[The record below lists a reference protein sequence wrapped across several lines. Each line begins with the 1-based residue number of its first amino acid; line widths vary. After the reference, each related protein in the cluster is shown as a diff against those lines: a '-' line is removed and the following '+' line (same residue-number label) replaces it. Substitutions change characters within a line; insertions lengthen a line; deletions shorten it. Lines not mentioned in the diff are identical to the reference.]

1 MEKILILFSIILV
14 CGCTI
19 NPENSEQKQFKID
32 SGANPIEKQGF
43 IDSTDIGKK
52 WLIQSIE
59 SFFQNYDSL
68 NGDFSKICTKNYF
81 KYKTDATNVDLDGG
95 LSLSEFRL
103 KWKYKNLKYAGV
115 SDGFMISGSDFGKIK
130 VTSCE
135 FQSKTANGA
144 LIFKVLI
151 EDLDFKSKFYR
162 DIILIT
168 SFKSFLINDVIELK
182 NEFGTELN

>member
-1 MEKILILFSIILV
+1 MKKILILFSIILA
-14 CGCTI
+14 CGCTSK
-19 NPENSEQKQFKID
+19 PENSEQKLIKID
-32 SGANPIEKQGF
+32 SVANPIEKQGL

-81 KYKTDATNVDLDGG
+81 EYKTDATNVDLDGG
-95 LSLSEFRL
+95 LSLLEFRS
-103 KWKYKNLKYAGV
+103 KWKNKNLKYSGV

-130 VTSCE
+130 VTSCD
-135 FQSKTANGA
+135 FQSKTANGS

-162 DIILIT
+162 DIILIP
-168 SFKSFLINDVIELK
+168 SFKSFLIDDVIELK
-182 NEFGTELN
+182 NEFDTEPN